1 MLPWTTYEA
10 MTAAALTQPETF
22 WLEAAQR
29 ITWKQPPAT
38 ACRVRKDGW
47 YDWFAGATLNTCHN
61 ALDRHVE
68 NGRAD
73 QTALVWH
80 SCATKEQQSITYGA
94 LQGRVAGFAGSLRA
108 LGVGKGDRVLI
119 SMPTMIE
126 TAIAML
132 ACARLGAV
140 HVVVFAGYAGPE
152 LAARID
158 DVAPKVIITASC
170 SFQGRTAISSTPA
183 LQEALARA
191 THTAQACIIVQ
202 RAACPTRLMAGRDY
216 DFHTLELAA
225 PVPPVPVMAEDPLYI
240 LHTSGTTGKAKGI
253 VRDNGGHAVA
263 LALSMELVYGCQPGD
278 TFFTTSDLGWV
289 VGHSYGVYAPLI
301 SGCTSVIV
309 EGSASASTIRTLC
322 AEHAVTCLFTT
333 PTQMRLIRQES
344 RHICPPAPPTLAR
357 IFVAGEY
364 ADPTLLD
371 WARSC
376 FKRPV
381 VNHWWQTETG
391 WSITAHFFG
400 LHEPEPTNLTNEI
413 GRPAPGFRPVIAPA
427 LPGEP
432 CGEIMLALPLPPCC
446 LAGVWREHS
455 IHAPELY
462 LDDTGQYYRS
472 FDEGMIDTDH
482 AVRML
487 GRSDDVIKV
496 SGRRISGI
504 QIEKIIA
511 IHPAVHSCAVV
522 AVADTLRGQRPV
534 AYVVIDTGADTPPTA
549 DDLITEVNKTLGR
562 WTGLRDIHFVEAL
575 PTTKSG
581 KITRKALA
589 TAQSL

>member
-1 MLPWTTYEA
+1 MLPWTSYEA
-10 MTAAALTQPETF
+10 MSAAARHQPESF

-29 ITWKQPPAT
+29 IAWKQPPTT
-38 ACRVRKDGW
+38 ACRARPDGW
-47 YDWFAGATLNTCHN
+47 HDWFAGATLNTCHN
-61 ALDRHVE
+61 AVDRHVE
-68 NGRAD
+68 SGRAG
-73 QTALVWH
+73 QAALVWH
-80 SCATKEQQSITYGA
+80 SCATREQQTITYGA
-94 LQGRVAGFAGSLRA
+94 LQGRVAGFAGGLRA
-108 LGVGKGDRVLI
+108 LGVEKGDRVLI

-152 LAARID
+152 LAQRID
-158 DVAPKVIITASC
+158 DVTPKIIITASC

-183 LQEALARA
+183 LEQAL
-191 THTAQACIIVQ
+191 TAASHAPLACIVLQ
-202 RAACPTRLMAGRDY
+202 RAACMAKLLPGRDY
-216 DFHTLELAA
+216 DFHTLELASPAA
-225 PVPPVPVMAEDPLYI
+225 PVSVKAEDPLYI

-289 VGHSYGVYAPLI
+289 VGHSYGIYAPLI
-301 SGCTSVIV
+301 SGCTSIIV
-309 EGSASASTIRTLC
+309 EGAVSTSALHQLC
-322 AEHAVTCLFTT
+322 LEHSVTCLFTT
-333 PTQMRLIRQES
+333 PTQMRLMRQES
-344 RHICPPAPPTLAR
+344 RHAPSIIWPMLAR

-371 WARSC
+371 WARA
-376 FKRPV
+376 FFEKPV

-400 LHEPEPTNLTNEI
+400 LSAPEPPSLKNEI
-413 GRPAPGFRPVIAPA
+413 GRPAPGFHLSISSAV
-427 LPGEP
+427 PGEP
-432 CGEIMLALPLPPCC
+432 CGEIMLALPLPPGC
-446 LAGVWREHS
+446 LAGLWRDHA
-455 IHAPELY
+455 IRAPELY
-462 LDDTGQYYRS
+462 LDVTRHYYRS
-472 FDEGMIDTDH
+472 FDEGMIDTDQ

-511 IHPAVHSCAVV
+511 THPAVHSCAVV
-522 AVADTLRGQRPV
+522 AVADPLRGQRPV
-534 AYVVIDTGADTPPTA
+534 AYVVAEAGLGASPVAEDIIMA
-549 DDLITEVNKTLGR
+549 VNKTLGR
-562 WTGLRDIHFVEAL
+562 WTGLRDIHFVESL

-581 KITRKALA
+581 KITRKSLA
-589 TAQSL
+589 NAQGI